1 MLQAGQY
8 FLNADLK
15 ADELRE
21 QAGKLYEAGYEMI
34 FLHARAG
41 LATPYLSK
49 KWFEALQV
57 IIDEL
62 AAHNVKFGI
71 WDEDNFP
78 SGTAGGRVVANHP
91 EMRASYLDFVSEN
104 ISANEHK
111 IVFCQENAAFL
122 RGFFLSDKGEITDI
136 SEYCGTLRRQW
147 TPRRLEKTCYSL
159 CGNIPL
165 PHRRRNMDIT
175 RFAIEY
181 TAPENGR
188 IILFQIIR
196 NYNLHSADLLNPLA
210 VKYFIDC
217 TFGNYSK
224 YLTEAQLQQCAA
236 SFMDE
241 PSLLGIYSWTEN
253 FAETFLQNCGYDI
266 LEKLPDL
273 ITDINPDS
281 AKVRFD
287 YRETIRKLL
296 AKNYLKKIKD
306 HVNSQ
311 NMLSI
316 GHLVRSEWLSK
327 ANISWPNEFR
337 MFKEFDIPCCDPL
350 GGGVGLPGEI
360 AHHIGIKAVSSA
372 AHFFGKIAAGADAF
386 AVGGGVI
393 SLKDLRYMLEYH
405 LVLGITWFNIHG
417 LYYTL
422 ESERRDEAPPSLF
435 YQHSQWPHMKT
446 FIDYLK
452 KRCMELTGRHI
463 CSFAM
468 LYPSCSLQSAM
479 PDEENSDSQMHSIAE
494 LLLANQQDF
503 ELIDEITLCEQ
514 DIESFYQQYPYFVV
528 PYAKYLSADTA
539 AFLEA
544 YSSAGGMLIV
554 CGKIPCII
562 ETGKIWQT
570 GKNAFVKD
578 VYALLPESPVSGEN
592 KKDILLRQ
600 IIREECL
607 KTYLFNR
614 SQKDFYGK
622 FDGKEIVIPAGVGG
636 FTDEFI
642 VKKNLSSKIE
652 VKSWQLN
659 CSANHVPLHLW
670 FYCGGHIDLL
680 QVNAHDPEL
689 FHPDKIFYSE
699 FFAEKSLHLELIT
712 ENAALQNCEFYLNGK
727 KLDKFEWT
735 EFRDCREKSCVLEG
749 LLLDGKNQIG
759 IRGRILENPPYLRG
773 NFYLS
778 YPWGSSSLPWLKQW
792 KMPIFFT
799 DRIDLSSCGLCTYSG
814 RVVCSAEITIDIP
827 GEYVLDAE
835 EIFDS
840 GKLLIDGIDC
850 GTKISR
856 PFCWKV
862 HLDEGVHQ
870 LVLEI
875 CNAPGN
881 RDIKS
886 NLPTGIIFNK

>member
-21 QAGKLYEAGYEMI
+21 QAKKLCDAGYEMI

-49 KWFEALQV
+49 KWFEALETV
-57 IIDEL
+57 IDEL

-78 SGTAGGRVVANHP
+78 SGTAGGRIVTAHP

-104 ISANEHK
+104 ICANEHK
-111 IVFCQENAAFL
+111 IIFCQENAAFL
-122 RGFFLSDKGEITDI
+122 RAFFISDDGEITDI
-136 SEYCGTLRRQW
+136 SEYCGTLRKKW
-147 TPRRLEKTCYSL
+147 TPRRLEKTCYSP

-175 RFAIEY
+175 RFAVEY

-188 IILFQIIR
+188 ITVVQVIR
-196 NYNLHSADLLNPLA
+196 NCNLHFADFLNPQA

-217 TFGNYSK
+217 TFGSYRK
-224 YLTEAQLQQCAA
+224 YLSESHLQQCAA

-241 PSLLGIYSWTEN
+241 PTLPGIYPWTEN
-253 FAETFLQNCGYDI
+253 FPEIFLKNCGYDI
-266 LEKLPDL
+266 MEKLPEL
-273 ITDINPDS
+273 IINLNPGS

-287 YRETIRKLL
+287 YRETIRKML
-296 AKNYLKKIKD
+296 ADNYLKQIKD
-306 HVNSQ
+306 FVNSQ
-311 NMLSI
+311 NMLST
-316 GHLVRSEWLSK
+316 GHLVRSEWLSR

-350 GGGVGLPGEI
+350 GGGVGLPDEI
-360 AHHIGIKAVSSA
+360 SHHIGIKAVSSA
-372 AHFFGKIAAGADAF
+372 AHFFGKTAAGADAF
-386 AVGGGVI
+386 AVGGDTI

-435 YQHSQWPHMKT
+435 YQHSQWQHMKA

-452 KRCMELTGRHI
+452 KRCTELTGRHV
-463 CSFAM
+463 CSVAM
-468 LYPSCSLQSAM
+468 LYPSSSLQSAM
-479 PDEENSDSQMHSIAE
+479 PDEENSDSQIHSIAE
-494 LLLANQQDF
+494 LLLADQQDF

-539 AFLEA
+539 AFLES
-544 YSSAGGMLIV
+544 YSSAGGKLIV
-554 CGKIPCII
+554 SGKVPCII
-562 ETGKIWQT
+562 ETGSIWQA
-570 GKNAFVKD
+570 GKEAFTQD
-578 VYALLPESPVSGEN
+578 IGQLLPGSPISGEN
-592 KKDILLRQ
+592 RKDIFLRN
-600 IIREECL
+600 IIKDGCL

-614 SQKDFYGK
+614 SQNDFHGK
-622 FDGKEIVIPAGVGG
+622 FDEKEIIIPAGVGG

-670 FYCGGHIDLL
+670 SFCGGHIDLL
-680 QVNAHDPEL
+680 QVNAPVPES
-689 FHPDKIFYSE
+689 FNEDEIFYSE

-712 ENAALQNCEFYLNGK
+712 ENAALQNCEFYLNDR
-727 KLDKFEWT
+727 KLENFQKSD
-735 EFRDCREKSCVLEG
+735 FRDCRERSCVLDG
-749 LLLDGKNQIG
+749 LLTDGKNKVE
-759 IRGRILENPPYLRG
+759 IRGKMLENPPYLRG
-773 NFYLS
+773 NFALS
-778 YPWGSSSLPWLKQW
+778 YPWGSSSLPRLKLW
-792 KMPIFFT
+792 EMPLFFT
-799 DRIDLSSCGLCTYSG
+799 DRIDLASCGLGTYSG
-814 RVVCSAEITIDIP
+814 KVVCSAEFTADVP
-827 GEYVLDAE
+827 GEYQLEAE
-835 EIFDS
+835 DIFDS
-840 GKLLIDGIDC
+840 GKLLIDGVDR

-856 PFCWKV
+856 PFCWQMY
-862 HLDEGVHQ
+862 LDRGVHR
-870 LVLEI
+870 LELEI

-886 NLPTGIIFNK
+886 NLPAGVIFHS